1 MITIKTQ
8 NNHILI
14 LNNVTIDN
22 TNIYGTDIH
31 GNNYTIPYTNI
42 YTGKIT
48 II

>member
-14 LNNVTIDN
+14 LNNITIDN
-22 TNIYGTDIH
+22 SYIYGTDIH
-31 GNNYTIPYTNI
+31 GNDYMIPYNNI

-48 II
+48 IL